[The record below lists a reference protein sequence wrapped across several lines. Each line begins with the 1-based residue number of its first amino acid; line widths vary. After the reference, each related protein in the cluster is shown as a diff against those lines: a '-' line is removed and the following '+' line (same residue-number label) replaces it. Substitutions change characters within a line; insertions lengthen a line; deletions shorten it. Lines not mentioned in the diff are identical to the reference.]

1 MPKAW
6 VQENCGSGR
15 KEMTN
20 GVLMFAH
27 NNETTD
33 YEALARLNEKL
44 VKKFLDV
51 PVHIVT
57 GEQQTTNIRSFTY
70 NNDYTERVS
79 WHNTTRMNAYDLS
92 PFDNTLLLDVDYF
105 ILSDNLKFVFD
116 MPNEFICQDRVYDV
130 TYTGSFDT
138 DKMLSNTSFPM
149 RWATCVYFKK
159 TPFSKAVFEM
169 MGEIKDNYLYYSHLF
184 NFRSSPYRNDFAL
197 SIALQI
203 LSGYQ
208 DQTHHFHF
216 PVACLST
223 QEKILE
229 FREDGTIVF
238 EYKDQKGEYGV
249 SRIKHTDLH
258 IMNKK
263 QVFEVYEQM
272 ERYAN

>member
-1 MPKAW
+1 
-6 VQENCGSGR
+6 
-15 KEMTN
+15 MTN

-57 GEQQTTNIRSFTY
+57 GEQETTNIRTFQY
-70 NNDYTERVS
+70 HDNKQERVS

-105 ILSDNLKFVFD
+105 VLSDQLNFVWD
-116 MPNEFICQDRVYDV
+116 TPNEFLCADKVLDV
-130 TYTGSFDT
+130 TYTGSFGAH
-138 DKMLSNTSFPM
+138 KMLSFNSFPM

-159 TPFSKAVFEM
+159 TPFSKAVFQM
-169 MGEIKDNYLYYSHLF
+169 MAEIKENYQYYAHLF
-184 NFRSSPYRNDFAL
+184 NFRSDTYRNDFAL
-197 SIALQI
+197 SIALQV

-208 DQTHHFHF
+208 DKSHHFHY
-216 PVACLST
+216 PLACLNTSDT
-223 QEKILE
+223 I
-229 FREDGTIVF
+229 REVRDDGTIVF
-238 EYKDQKGEYGV
+238 EYIDQKQKTCV
-249 SRIKHTDLH
+249 SRIKHMDLH

-263 QVFEVYEQM
+263 QVFEIYDQLEQ
-272 ERYAN
+272 YAN

>member
-1 MPKAW
+1 
-6 VQENCGSGR
+6 
-15 KEMTN
+15 
-20 GVLMFAH
+20 MFAY

-44 VKKFLDV
+44 IKKFLDV

-57 GEQQTTNIRSFTY
+57 GEQQTTNARTFRY
-70 NNDYTERVS
+70 DNNHTERVS

-105 ILSDNLKFVFD
+105 ILSDNLDFVWD
-116 MPNEFICQDRVYDV
+116 MPNEFICQDRVFDI
-130 TYTGSFDT
+130 TYTRSYDA
-138 DKMLSNTSFPM
+138 DSMLSKTSFPM

-169 MGEIKDNYLYYSHLF
+169 MAEIKDNYQYYAHLF
-184 NFRSSPYRNDFAL
+184 NFRQTPYRNDFAL

-208 DQTHHFHF
+208 DQSHHFHF

-223 QEKILE
+223 HDIIKE

-238 EYKDQKGEYGV
+238 EYKDQKGKQCV
-249 SRIKHTDLH
+249 SRIKGMDLH
-258 IMNKK
+258 VMNKK
-263 QVFEVYEQM
+263 QVFEVYDDIEK
-272 ERYAN
+272 YAQ